1 MHYDALLAT
10 HEIMGMRVSYTGCYK
25 ITKLQ
30 KKRNRFRDRSFLLSN
45 VIIQK
50 QIKLGIIALAILDD
64 EILYRKDRRISPR
77 ALFLE
82 HPVYSHVKRVS
93 RNGEGVYSRR
103 L

>member
-10 HEIMGMRVSYTGCYK
+10 HEIMGMRVSSPYTGCYK
-25 ITKLQ
+25 ITEKCS
-30 KKRNRFRDRSFLLSN
+30 RFRDRSFLLSN

-82 HPVYSHVKRVS
+82 HPVYSHKSKKGESKRG
-93 RNGEGVYSRR
+93 RGV
-103 L
+103 

>member
-10 HEIMGMRVSYTGCYK
+10 HEIMGMRVSSPYTGCYK
-25 ITKLQ
+25 ITEKC
-30 KKRNRFRDRSFLLSN
+30 NRFRDRSFLLSN

-50 QIKLGIIALAILDD
+50 QIKLGIIDYCDD
-64 EILYRKDRRISPR
+64 EILYRKDRRIRPR

>member
-10 HEIMGMRVSYTGCYK
+10 HEIMGMRVSSPYTGCYK
-25 ITKLQ
+25 ITEKC
-30 KKRNRFRDRSFLLSN
+30 NRFRDRSFLLSN